1 MDLDPVRI
9 IEAVL
14 FSSPQPV
21 KISDMEIQTQLPSAT
36 VRKAVK
42 DLTSEYEK
50 KETSLRVAKVGSGYA
65 LLLKDEYAPFGRAFA
80 PKEIPDNIL
89 RTATWIA
96 YHQPVMQ
103 SDLAH
108 ALGSKTYTDVRELHE
123 LGLIS
128 MKKKGHSY
136 VLSTTK
142 KFPEYFGITGT
153 SPTAIKKYLEERA
166 KGN

>member
-1 MDLDPVRI
+1 MDLQPIRI

-21 KISDMEIQTQLPSAT
+21 RISDMETQTQLSAAT
-36 VRKAVK
+36 IRKALR
-42 DLTSEYEK
+42 DLTAEYESR
-50 KETSLRVAKVGSGYA
+50 ETSLRVAKVGSGYA
-65 LLLKDEYAPFGRAFA
+65 LLLKDEYAPFGHAFA

-89 RTATWIA
+89 RTASWIA
-96 YHQPVMQ
+96 YHQPVLQ

-108 ALGSKTYTDVRELHE
+108 ALGSKTYADVKELHS
-123 LGLIS
+123 LGLIA

-142 KFPEYFGITGT
+142 RFPEYFGINGS
-153 SPTAIKKYLEERA
+153 SPAAIKKYLEERA

>member
-1 MDLDPVRI
+1 MDLQPVRI

-21 KISDMEIQTQLPSAT
+21 RISDMETQTQLSAAT
-36 VRKAVK
+36 IRKALK
-42 DLTSEYEK
+42 DLTAEYESR
-50 KETSLRVAKVGSGYA
+50 ETSLRVAKVGSGYA
-65 LLLKDEYAPFGRAFA
+65 LLLKDEYAPFGHAFA

-89 RTATWIA
+89 RTASWIA
-96 YHQPVMQ
+96 YHQPVLQ

-108 ALGSKTYTDVRELHE
+108 ALGSKTYADVKELHS
-123 LGLIS
+123 LGLIA

-142 KFPEYFGITGT
+142 RFPEYFGINGS
-153 SPTAIKKYLEERA
+153 SPAAIKKYLKERA

>member
-1 MDLDPVRI
+1 MELDPVKI
-9 IEAVL
+9 IESVL

-21 KISDMEIQTQLPSAT
+21 KISEIETQTQLPPAT
-36 VRKAVK
+36 VRKALK
-42 DLTSEYEK
+42 DLIAEYEK
-50 KETSLRVAKVGSGYA
+50 RDSAIMIAKVGSGYA
-65 LLLKDEYAPFGRAFA
+65 MLLKEEYAPFGRAFS
-80 PKEIPDNIL
+80 PKEIPDTIL
-89 RTATWIA
+89 RTASWIA

-108 ALGSKTYTDVRELHE
+108 ALGSKTYSDVKELHS

-142 KFPEYFGITGT
+142 KFPEYFGINGS

-166 KGN
+166 RNE

>member
-1 MDLDPVRI
+1 MDLQPVRI

-21 KISDMEIQTQLPSAT
+21 RISDMETQTQLSAAT
-36 VRKAVK
+36 IRKALK
-42 DLTSEYEK
+42 DLIAEYESR
-50 KETSLRVAKVGSGYA
+50 ETSLRVAKVGSGYA
-65 LLLKDEYAPFGRAFA
+65 LLLKDEYAPFGHAFA

-89 RTATWIA
+89 RTASWIA
-96 YHQPVMQ
+96 YHQPVLQ

-108 ALGSKTYTDVRELHE
+108 ALGSKTYADVKELHS
-123 LGLIS
+123 LGLIA

-142 KFPEYFGITGT
+142 RFPEYFGINGS
-153 SPTAIKKYLEERA
+153 SPAAIKKYLEERA

>member
-1 MDLDPVRI
+1 MDLQPVRI

-14 FSSPQPV
+14 FSPPQPV
-21 KISDMEIQTQLPSAT
+21 RISDMETQTQLSAAT
-36 VRKAVK
+36 IRKALK
-42 DLTSEYEK
+42 DLTAEYESR
-50 KETSLRVAKVGSGYA
+50 ETSLRVAKVGSGYA
-65 LLLKDEYAPFGRAFA
+65 LLLKDEYAPFGHAFA

-89 RTATWIA
+89 RTASWIA
-96 YHQPVMQ
+96 YHQPVLQ

-108 ALGSKTYTDVRELHE
+108 ALGSKTYADVKELHS
-123 LGLIS
+123 LGLIA

-142 KFPEYFGITGT
+142 RFPEYFGINGS
-153 SPTAIKKYLEERA
+153 SPAAIKKYLEERA

>member
-1 MDLDPVRI
+1 MDLQPVRI

-21 KISDMEIQTQLPSAT
+21 RISDMETQTQLSAAT
-36 VRKAVK
+36 IRKALK
-42 DLTSEYEK
+42 DLTAEYESR
-50 KETSLRVAKVGSGYA
+50 ETSLRVAKVGSGYA
-65 LLLKDEYAPFGRAFA
+65 LLLKDEYAPFGHAFA

-89 RTATWIA
+89 RTASWIA
-96 YHQPVMQ
+96 YHQPVLQ

-108 ALGSKTYTDVRELHE
+108 ALGSKTYAYVKQLHS
-123 LGLIS
+123 LGLIA

-142 KFPEYFGITGT
+142 RFPEYFGINGS
-153 SPTAIKKYLEERA
+153 SPAAIKKYLEERA

>member
-42 DLTSEYEK
+42 DLTAEYEK

-108 ALGSKTYTDVRELHE
+108 ALGSKTYSDVKELHS
-123 LGLIS
+123 LGLIA

-142 KFPEYFGITGT
+142 KFPEYFGINGT

>member
-1 MDLDPVRI
+1 MDLQPVRI

-21 KISDMEIQTQLPSAT
+21 RISDMETQTQLSAAT
-36 VRKAVK
+36 IRKALK
-42 DLTSEYEK
+42 DLTAEYESR
-50 KETSLRVAKVGSGYA
+50 ETSLRVAKVGSGYA
-65 LLLKDEYAPFGRAFA
+65 LLLKDEYAPFGHAFA

-89 RTATWIA
+89 RTASWIA
-96 YHQPVMQ
+96 YHQPVLQ

-108 ALGSKTYTDVRELHE
+108 ALGSKTYADVKELHS
-123 LGLIS
+123 LGLIA

-142 KFPEYFGITGT
+142 RFPEYFGING
-153 SPTAIKKYLEERA
+153 SGPAAIKKYLEERA

>member
-1 MDLDPVRI
+1 MQPVRI

-21 KISDMEIQTQLPSAT
+21 RISDMETQTQLSAAT
-36 VRKAVK
+36 IRKALK
-42 DLTSEYEK
+42 DLTAEYESR
-50 KETSLRVAKVGSGYA
+50 ETSLRVAKVGSGYA
-65 LLLKDEYAPFGRAFA
+65 LLLKDEYAPFGHAFA

-89 RTATWIA
+89 RTASWIA
-96 YHQPVMQ
+96 YHQPVLQ

-108 ALGSKTYTDVRELHE
+108 ALGSKTYADVKELHS
-123 LGLIS
+123 LGLIA
-128 MKKKGHSY
+128 MKKKGQSY

-142 KFPEYFGITGT
+142 RFPEYFGINGS
-153 SPTAIKKYLEERA
+153 SPAAIKKYLEERA

>member
-128 MKKKGHSY
+128 MKKKWHSY
-136 VLSTTK
+136 VLST
-142 KFPEYFGITGT
+142 
-153 SPTAIKKYLEERA
+153 S
-166 KGN
+166 

>member
-1 MDLDPVRI
+1 MDLQPIRI

-21 KISDMEIQTQLPSAT
+21 RISDMETQTQLSAAT
-36 VRKAVK
+36 IRKALK
-42 DLTSEYEK
+42 DLTAEYESR
-50 KETSLRVAKVGSGYA
+50 ETSLRVAKVGSGYA
-65 LLLKDEYAPFGRAFA
+65 LLLKDEYAPFGHAFA

-89 RTATWIA
+89 RTASWIA
-96 YHQPVMQ
+96 YHQPVLQ

-108 ALGSKTYTDVRELHE
+108 ALGSKTYADVKELHS
-123 LGLIS
+123 LGLIA

-142 KFPEYFGITGT
+142 RFPEYFGINGS
-153 SPTAIKKYLEERA
+153 SPAAIKKYLEERA

>member
-1 MDLDPVRI
+1 MDLQPVRI

-21 KISDMEIQTQLPSAT
+21 RISDMETQTQLSAAT
-36 VRKAVK
+36 IRKALK
-42 DLTSEYEK
+42 DLTAEYESR
-50 KETSLRVAKVGSGYA
+50 ETSLRVAKVGSGYA
-65 LLLKDEYAPFGRAFA
+65 LLLKDEYAPFGHAFA

-89 RTATWIA
+89 RTASWSA
-96 YHQPVMQ
+96 CHEPVLQ

-108 ALGSKTYTDVRELHE
+108 ALGSKTYADVKELHS
-123 LGLIS
+123 LGLIA

-142 KFPEYFGITGT
+142 RFPEYFGINGS
-153 SPTAIKKYLEERA
+153 SPAAIKKYLEERA

>member
-1 MDLDPVRI
+1 MQPVRI

-21 KISDMEIQTQLPSAT
+21 RISDMETQTQLSAAT
-36 VRKAVK
+36 IRKALK
-42 DLTSEYEK
+42 DLTAEYESR
-50 KETSLRVAKVGSGYA
+50 ETSLRVAKVGSGYA
-65 LLLKDEYAPFGRAFA
+65 LLLKDEYAPFGHAFA

-89 RTATWIA
+89 RTASWIA
-96 YHQPVMQ
+96 YHQPVLQ

-108 ALGSKTYTDVRELHE
+108 ALGSKTYADVKELHS
-123 LGLIS
+123 LGLIA

-142 KFPEYFGITGT
+142 RFPEYFGINGS
-153 SPTAIKKYLEERA
+153 SPAAIKKYLEERA

>member
-1 MDLDPVRI
+1 MDLQPVRI

-21 KISDMEIQTQLPSAT
+21 RISDMETQTQLSAAT
-36 VRKAVK
+36 IRKALK
-42 DLTSEYEK
+42 DLTAEYEK
-50 KETSLRVAKVGSGYA
+50 RETSLRVAKVGSGYA
-65 LLLKDEYAPFGRAFA
+65 LLLKDEYAPFGHAFA

-89 RTATWIA
+89 RTASWIA
-96 YHQPVMQ
+96 YHQPVLQ

-108 ALGSKTYTDVRELHE
+108 ALGSKTYADVKELHS
-123 LGLIS
+123 LGLIA

-142 KFPEYFGITGT
+142 RFPEYFGINGS
-153 SPTAIKKYLEERA
+153 SPAAIKKYLEERA